1 MVRACIPGFRRRSG
15 LSHALPCTD
24 RLAELKVGM
33 PSAGA
38 DIELGVPASAQSP
51 AMTAFFEEVSAVK
64 KSMQTI
70 KYNIKLI
77 EQSHG
82 ECLTAISAEQQR
94 ECTDRLEGLMKE
106 TNGAAQAVRN
116 KLKAMDLENKEF
128 AKRNEG
134 ASEARIASNTRGPLT
149 LALAPTLTPPPHPPH
164 PLPSPPPYP

>member
-1 MVRACIPGFRRRSG
+1 MVHARIPGFRRRSG
-15 LSHALPCTD
+15 LSHALPCAD
-24 RLAELKVGM
+24 RLANLKSGM
-33 PSAGA
+33 L
-38 DIELGVPASAQSP
+38 IELGVVVMPASAQSP

-149 LALAPTLTPPPHPPH
+149 LALAPTLTPP
-164 PLPSPPPYP
+164 

>member
-1 MVRACIPGFRRRSG
+1 
-15 LSHALPCTD
+15 
-24 RLAELKVGM
+24 M

-38 DIELGVPASAQSP
+38 DIEAGVPGSSSQSP
-51 AMTAFFEEVSAVK
+51 AMASFFDEVSAVK

-82 ECLTAISAEQQR
+82 ECLTAISSEQQR

-106 TNGAAQAVRN
+106 TNGAAQTVRN

-128 AKRNEG
+128 ARRNEG
-134 ASEARIASNTRGPLT
+134 ASEARIRSNMHGTMTRKFVDLMGEYQVTGLGVRVRVRARVRLGLGLG
-149 LALAPTLTPPPHPPH
+149 LANLCW
-164 PLPSPPPYP
+164 SRV